1 MRRVVGYIR
10 VSSEGQATEGVSLDA
25 QRVKLAAYCTAMDL
39 ELVGIEADEG
49 VSAKTLRRP
58 GLQRALGLLDAGT
71 VDGLLVTKLDRLT
84 RSVRDLGDLVE
95 RYFAGDRCSLL
106 SVGDSIDTKT
116 AAGRLVLNVLT
127 SVAQWEREAT
137 GERTRDAL
145 VEVRRQGGVL
155 GADALGWRRVEETD
169 AAGRQCIVRD
179 DAEAETVARITALRG
194 EGLSLRGIAT
204 VLTSEG
210 RATKR
215 GGRWAAETVA
225 KVLERAAA

>member
-95 RYFAGDRCSLL
+95 RYFTGDRCSLL

-116 AAGRLVLNVLT
+116 AAGPLAGRLPLPLGNADQHV
-127 SVAQWEREAT
+127 QHQP
-137 GERTRDAL
+137 TRDAL

-155 GADALGWRRVEETD
+155 GADALGWRRIEETD

>member
-25 QRVKLAAYCTAMDL
+25 QRTKLAAYCVAMDL

-58 GLQRALGLLDAGT
+58 GLQRALASLEGGAAE
-71 VDGLLVTKLDRLT
+71 GLLVTKLDRLT
-84 RSVRDLGDLVE
+84 RSVRDLGDLVD
-95 RYFAGDRCSLL
+95 RYFGADRWSLL

-145 VEVRRQGGVL
+145 AEVKRQGGKL

-169 AAGRQCIVRD
+169 AAGRQVIVRAD
-179 DAEAETVARITALRG
+179 DEAETVARIVALRG
-194 EGLSLRGIAT
+194 EGLTLRAIAAS
-204 VLTSEG
+204 LTSEG
-210 RATKR
+210 RPTKR

-225 KVLERAAA
+225 KVLERAA

>member
-1 MRRVVGYIR
+1 MRKVIGYVR

-25 QRVKLAAYCTAMDL
+25 QRAKLAAYCIAMDL
-39 ELVGIEADEG
+39 ELVAIEADEG

-58 GLQRALGLLDAGT
+58 GLQRALGALEAGAA
-71 VDGLLVTKLDRLT
+71 DGLLVTKLDRLT

-95 RYFAGDRCSLL
+95 RFFASERWSLL

-145 VEVRRQGGVL
+145 VEVKRQGGVL
-155 GADALGWRRVEETD
+155 GADALGWRRTEETD
-169 AAGRQCIVRD
+169 AAGRQCIVRVD
-179 DAEAETVARITALRG
+179 DEAETVARIVALRG
-194 EGLSLRGIAT
+194 EGLSLRRIADT
-204 VLTSEG
+204 LTMEG

-215 GGRWAAETVA
+215 GGRWAAEQVRA
-225 KVLERAAA
+225 VLERAAA